1 MRGKKVNFQGKEIT
15 VISIGQNSNEIELDY
30 LFNPE
35 NQSLEDWIDQIRSKS
50 SYEQI
55 NLLNYYFLNLEY
67 LEDNVLIQRMKSV
80 HLKFSELI
88 NKYFFDES
96 ALFKALDL
104 PRRNK
109 MIKEDHLYLEYTN
122 FLEFE
127 KDVDDLIEI
136 INP

>member
-1 MRGKKVNFQGKEIT
+1 MRGKRVNFQGKEIT
-15 VISIGQNSNEIELDY
+15 VISIGQNSNEIELDD

-67 LEDNVLIQRMKSV
+67 LEDNVLIHRMKSV

-104 PRRNK
+104 PRNK
-109 MIKEDHLYLEYTN
+109 MIKEDHLYLEYSEY
-122 FLEFE
+122 LQFE
-127 KDVDDLIEI
+127 KDVACFFEKMT
-136 INP
+136 

>member
-1 MRGKKVNFQGKEIT
+1 MKGKYINVQGKEIK
-15 VISIGQNSNEIELDY
+15 VVSIGQNSNEIELNN

-35 NQSLEDWIDQIRSKS
+35 KQSLEDLVALIRSMS

-67 LEDNVLIQRMKSV
+67 LENNVLIQRMKSV
-80 HLKFSELI
+80 HSTFAELI

-96 ALFKALDL
+96 AIFKSLEL
-104 PRRNK
+104 PRNK
-109 MIKEDHLYLEYTN
+109 MINEDHLYLEYSDY
-122 FLEFE
+122 LKFE
-127 KDVDDLIEI
+127 KDVDDFIEI

>member
-15 VISIGQNSNEIELDY
+15 VISIGQNSNEIELDD

-55 NLLNYYFLNLEY
+55 NLLNYYFLNLEF
-67 LEDNVLIQRMKSV
+67 LEENVLIERMKSLQ
-80 HLKFSELI
+80 LKFAEIIS
-88 NKYFFDES
+88 KYFFDES
-96 ALFKALDL
+96 AIFKALEL
-104 PRRNK
+104 PRNI
-109 MIKEDHLYLEYTN
+109 MIKEDDLYLEYSEY
-122 FLEFE
+122 LQFE
-127 KDVDDLIEI
+127 KDVDDFIEI

>member
-1 MRGKKVNFQGKEIT
+1 MRGSKINFQGKEIR
-15 VISIGQNSNEIELDY
+15 VVSIGQNSNEIELDY

-35 NQSLEDWIDQIRSKS
+35 KQRLEDWVALIRRLS

-55 NLLNYYFLNLEY
+55 NLLNYYFLNFEY

-80 HLKFSELI
+80 HSTFAELI

-104 PRRNK
+104 PRNK
-109 MIKEDHLYLEYTN
+109 MIKEDHLYLEYSN

-127 KDVDDLIEI
+127 KDLFDFIYNDIT
-136 INP
+136 

>member
-15 VISIGQNSNEIELDY
+15 VISIGQNSNEIELDD

-55 NLLNYYFLNLEY
+55 NLLNYCFLNLEY

-80 HLKFSELI
+80 HLKFAELI

-104 PRRNK
+104 PRNK
-109 MIKEDHLYLEYTN
+109 MIKEDHLYLEY
-122 FLEFE
+122 FDYLQFE
-127 KDVDDLIEI
+127 KDVDDFIEI

>member
-1 MRGKKVNFQGKEIT
+1 MRGKKVNFQGKEVK
-15 VISIGQNSNEIELDY
+15 VISIGQNSNEIELDD

-104 PRRNK
+104 TRNI
-109 MIKEDHLYLEYTN
+109 MIKEDDLYLEYSEY
-122 FLEFE
+122 LQFE
-127 KDVDDLIEI
+127 KDVDDFIEI

>member
-15 VISIGQNSNEIELDY
+15 VISIGQNSNEIELDD

-55 NLLNYYFLNLEY
+55 NLLNYCFLNLEY

-80 HLKFSELI
+80 YLKFADTSV
-88 NKYFFDES
+88 
-96 ALFKALDL
+96 
-104 PRRNK
+104 R
-109 MIKEDHLYLEYTN
+109 
-122 FLEFE
+122 
-127 KDVDDLIEI
+127 
-136 INP
+136 

>member
-1 MRGKKVNFQGKEIT
+1 MRGTKINFQGKEIR
-15 VISIGQNSNEIELDY
+15 VISIGQNSNEIELND
-30 LFNPE
+30 LFNPG

-104 PRRNK
+104 PRNK
-109 MIKEDHLYLEYTN
+109 MIKEDHLYLEYSEY
-122 FLEFE
+122 LQFE
-127 KDVDDLIEI
+127 KDVDDFIEI